1 MPKHAQASSL
11 GVQRKCR
18 RNQVKESNDSPTEYR
33 AYDIEEH
40 RENGIRDYS

>member
-11 GVQRKCR
+11 DVERKWR

-33 AYDIEEH
+33 AYDIEGH
-40 RENGIRDYS
+40 RENGIRDYA